1 MGDITKPIKSKKR
14 DNMGKKSNPEAFQG
28 NLKKKTYFE
37 GWYNKTIDATAEHIY
52 AFIPTIALNRK
63 GLTSHCAIQYFD
75 AVNATA
81 KYFKFPI
88 DEFKNLSNKK
98 YEISIEKNYFSSK
111 GCHLDIDQQGY
122 IIKGD
127 LEYIDPIPW
136 PKSFLQPGAMG
147 WLSYIP
153 FLETYHAVVSMNHK
167 IHGKISINGE
177 RVNFENGKGYIE
189 KDWGKSFPT
198 AWIWTQSNHF
208 SNENLSFM
216 FSIAKVPFLGMK
228 FNGFL
233 SAIWY
238 EGKFFKFATYT
249 GAKVKSLDVNSD
261 NIQILVE
268 DKKFSLYFEVTKKG
282 IESISL
288 KAPQEGIMS
297 GRIAESINS
306 KIRLKLFDKKKKIII
321 IDDLGV
327 NAGFEA
333 KDPESLKPKK
343 R

>member
-1 MGDITKPIKSKKR
+1 M
-14 DNMGKKSNPEAFQG
+14 DNMGKRSNPEVFQG
-28 NLKKKTYFE
+28 NLKKKSYFE
-37 GWYNKTIDATAEHIY
+37 GWYHKIVDASEEHIY
-52 AFIPTIALNRK
+52 AIIPTIALNRK
-63 GLTSHCAIQYFD
+63 ELTSHCAIQFFD
-75 AVNATA
+75 AVNATTE
-81 KYFKFPI
+81 YFKFPI
-88 DEFKNLSNKK
+88 EEFKNLSNKK
-98 YEISIEKNYFSSK
+98 FEISIGKNYFSLERS
-111 GCHLDIDQQGY
+111 HLDIDQHGY
-122 IIKGD
+122 KITGD
-127 LEYIDPIPW
+127 LNYIDPFPW
-136 PKSFLQPGAMG
+136 PKKFLQPGAMG

-153 FLETYHAVVSMNHK
+153 FLETYHSVVSMNHK

-177 RVNFENGKGYIE
+177 IVNFENGKGYIE
-189 KDWGKSFPT
+189 KDWGKSFPV

-208 SNENLSFM
+208 SNQNLSFM
-216 FSIAKVPFLGMK
+216 FSIAKVPFLRMR

-249 GAKVKSLDVNSD
+249 GAKVKSLNVNPD

-268 DKKFSLYFEVTKKG
+268 DKKYSLYFEVSKKG

-306 KIRLKLFDKKKKIII
+306 EIKLKLFDKKKRNII

-333 KDPESLKPKK
+333 KDPETLKPKK

>member
-1 MGDITKPIKSKKR
+1 MLKIRLKR
-14 DNMGKKSNPEAFQG
+14 VG
-28 NLKKKTYFE
+28 
-37 GWYNKTIDATAEHIY
+37 
-52 AFIPTIALNRK
+52 RK
-63 GLTSHCAIQYFD
+63 HDPSYR
-75 AVNATA
+75 
-81 KYFKFPI
+81 
-88 DEFKNLSNKK
+88 
-98 YEISIEKNYFSSK
+98 
-111 GCHLDIDQQGY
+111 
-122 IIKGD
+122 IIVTEDFRG
-127 LEYIDPIPW
+127 
-136 PKSFLQPGAMG
+136 PKSGK
-147 WLSYIP
+147 YIENLGNYDP
-153 FLETYHAVVSMNHK
+153 RRDVKE
-167 IHGKISINGE
+167 INGE

-249 GAKVKSLDVNSD
+249 GAKVKTLDINPD

-268 DKKFSLYFEVTKKG
+268 DKNHSLYFEIARKG
-282 IESISL
+282 IESMSL
-288 KAPQEGIMS
+288 KAPQEGTMS

-306 KIRLKLFDKKKKIII
+306 KIRLKLFDIKNNII

-333 KDPESLKPKK
+333 KDPEVLKPKK
-343 R
+343 

>member
-1 MGDITKPIKSKKR
+1 
-14 DNMGKKSNPEAFQG
+14 MGKRSFPNAFQG
-28 NLKKKTYFE
+28 NLNNKSYFE
-37 GWYNKTIDATAEHIY
+37 GWYNKILDQSANYIY
-52 AFIPTIALNRK
+52 AIIPTIALNKK
-63 GLTSHCAIQYFD
+63 GLTSHCAIQFFD
-75 AVNATA
+75 AVNVTSE
-81 KYFKFPI
+81 YFKFSL
-88 DEFKNLSNKK
+88 DEFKNLSEKK
-98 YEISIEKNYFSSK
+98 YEISIGKNYFSLERIS
-111 GCHLDIDQQGY
+111 LNIDQQGY
-122 IIKGD
+122 KIRGD
-127 LEYIDPIPW
+127 LNHIDPILW
-136 PKSFLQPGAMG
+136 PKKFLQPGAMG
-147 WLSYIP
+147 FLSYIP
-153 FLETYHAVVSMNHK
+153 FLETYHSVVSMNHK
-167 IHGKISINGE
+167 LHGELSINGE
-177 RVNFENGKGYIE
+177 NVNFENGKGYIE
-189 KDWGKSFPT
+189 KDWGKSFPV

-249 GAKVKSLDVNSD
+249 GAKVKSLDINPD

-268 DKKFSLYFEVTKKG
+268 DKKYSLYFEVARKG
-282 IESISL
+282 IESSSL

-333 KDPESLKPKK
+333 KDPETLKPKK